1 MIKPTQMTSVRV
13 DTELFNSFKMLS
25 LSTKCDFRT
34 LVNQSLKMYIEQ
46 EEFRKKIHEG
56 RL

>member
-1 MIKPTQMTSVRV
+1 MIKPTQLTSVKV
-13 DTELFNSFKMLS
+13 DTELFNSFKMLI

-46 EEFRKKIHEG
+46 EEFRKKVHEG

>member
-1 MIKPTQMTSVRV
+1 MIKSTQLTSVKV

-34 LVNQSLKMYIEQ
+34 LVNQSLHMYLEQ

-56 RL
+56 KL